1 MPTVNETLR
10 PPTAVGEPLNVQLTS
25 EATEIDRVDEASE
38 ESFPASDP
46 PSWSAIVRVGPP
58 LQEEPQPLPCCT

>member
-1 MPTVNETLR
+1 MPTVSETLR
-10 PPTAVGEPLNVQLTS
+10 PPTAAGEPLTVELTS
-25 EATEIDRVDEASE
+25 EATEIDRVEEASE

-58 LQEEPQPLPCCT
+58 LHEEPQPLPCCT